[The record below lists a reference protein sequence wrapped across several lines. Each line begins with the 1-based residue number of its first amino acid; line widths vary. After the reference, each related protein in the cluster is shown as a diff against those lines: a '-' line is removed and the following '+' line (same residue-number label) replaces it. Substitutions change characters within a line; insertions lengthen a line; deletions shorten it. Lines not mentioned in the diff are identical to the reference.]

1 MDMLS
6 KSSVCQRVI
15 AQQALFKEFKE
26 GSKMNI
32 GIILYSQSG
41 NTLSVAQKL
50 QEKLIALGHTVNIEQ
65 ITVTGDVSPGKRQ
78 FELTAIP
85 AVDPYEGLVFATPVQ
100 AFSLNPVMAAYL
112 EQVPSLKEKKFAC
125 LITKHLPFSWTGG
138 KQAIPGSR
146 NRRLVRVSPPSQY

>member
-1 MDMLS
+1 
-6 KSSVCQRVI
+6 
-15 AQQALFKEFKE
+15 
-26 GSKMNI
+26 MNI

-50 QEKLIALGHTVNIEQ
+50 QEKLMATGHTVNIEQ

-112 EQVPSLKEKKFAC
+112 EQLPSLKEKKFAC

-138 KQAIPGSR
+138 KQAIAKMKNICTAKGASFLGAEIVVWSGSR
-146 NRRLVRVSPPSQY
+146 RQQNIAKSIESLAKFF

>member
-1 MDMLS
+1 
-6 KSSVCQRVI
+6 
-15 AQQALFKEFKE
+15 
-26 GSKMNI
+26 MNI
-32 GIILYSQSG
+32 GIIVFSQTG

-50 QEKLIALGHTVNIEQ
+50 KEKLISAGHTADIEQ

-85 AVDPYEGLVFATPVQ
+85 TVDAYEGLVFATPVQ

-112 EQVPSLKEKKFAC
+112 EQLPSLNGKKFAC

-138 KQAIPGSR
+138 KQAIAKMKGICTAKGAAFLGAGIAIWSGSQR
-146 NRRLVRVSPPSQY
+146 GQNVDNCVNNISKLF